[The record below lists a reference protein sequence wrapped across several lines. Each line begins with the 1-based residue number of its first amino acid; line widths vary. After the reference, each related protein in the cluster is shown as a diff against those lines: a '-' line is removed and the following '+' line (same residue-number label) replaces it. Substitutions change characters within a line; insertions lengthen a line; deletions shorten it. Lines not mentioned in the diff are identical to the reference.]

1 MEEPDKA
8 MRAQENVRAGTELPQ
23 KQLTSAAKKPPT
35 CKKTAKGTH
44 PFINQ
49 LAQVLGQCVQLPV
62 TLG

>member
-1 MEEPDKA
+1 MQ
-8 MRAQENVRAGTELPQ
+8 AQENVRASTELPQ
-23 KQLTSAAKKPPT
+23 KQLTSAAKKTPT
-35 CKKTAKGTH
+35 CKKTAKGAH